1 MAWVYAVISLA
12 LLQYFLFGMAV
23 GRARGRFG
31 IAAPATTGHPDF
43 ERVFRV
49 QMNTLEQLIMLIPG
63 MWIFATYVNAS
74 WAAGLGVVFIIGRA
88 LYSAGYT
95 KEAKKRSW
103 GFGVSALPVMI
114 LLVGG
119 LIGAAMSAL
128 GGKG

>member
-1 MAWVYAVISLA
+1 MAWVYVVISLA
-12 LLQYFLFGMAV
+12 LMQYFLFGMAV

-31 IAAPATTGHPDF
+31 IAAPATTGHPEF

-63 MWIFATYVNAS
+63 MWIFGTYVNAS

-95 KEAKKRSW
+95 KEPKKRGW
-103 GFGVSALPVMI
+103 GFAVSALPVMI
-114 LLVGG
+114 LLAGG

-128 GGKG
+128 GDKG

>member
-1 MAWVYAVISLA
+1 MAWVYVVISLA